1 MLTTASSQHK
11 QCPRWNLRPTTQK
24 TSPYKQKDGD
34 GNGSCVYQAILN
46 SMQILPV
53 TDIVQITH
61 SQSGEKRK
69 PHNAPTTQ
77 SRKKGKAPTNKAKKN
92 IDITMDTS

>member
-1 MLTTASSQHK
+1 
-11 QCPRWNLRPTTQK
+11 
-24 TSPYKQKDGD
+24 
-34 GNGSCVYQAILN
+34 
-46 SMQILPV
+46 MQILPV

-69 PHNAPTTQ
+69 PHNAPTTR
-77 SRKKGKAPTNKAKKN
+77 SRKKGKAPTNKAKNN